1 MVNEH
6 LQTEG
11 LWHWVNI
18 DPEKP
23 CLVAWLIFQARK
35 CYVNLPWIIIIE
47 PLTLPLSHL
56 ILLVGLKR
64 FSNPINPIII
74 PSKSGSIIRYSN
86 QLPGKQPHNYGK
98 SPVLMGKL
106 TISMAIFQFAFCMF
120 TRPGNQG
127 ILFMAPLH
135 DLPDTPSNSP
145 NAASQFLPRERNCS
159 WLPCPSNLR
168 HTGKYWNDHYTYN
181 IYIYIYIIYGYIYIY
196 DIYIYMIYIYEIY
209 IYMIYI
215 YDIHIWYTYMI
226 YIYDIHIW
234 YIYTIYIYDIHIW
247 YTYMIYI
254 WYIYTDSR
262 IYKLYN
268 LDNSGYMILSTSI
281 WAFNIFDRLPLTDYE
296 DHPLNLDSVR
306 PVTCN

>member
-98 SPVLMGKL
+98 SPFLMGKL

-120 TRPGNQG
+120 TRPGFETKQWWISPETWIGNPLEFQQ
-127 ILFMAPLH
+127 IL
-135 DLPDTPSNSP
+135 
-145 NAASQFLPRERNCS
+145 REWLRN
-159 WLPCPSNLR
+159 PQ
-168 HTGKYWNDHYTYN
+168 
-181 IYIYIYIIYGYIYIY
+181 
-196 DIYIYMIYIYEIY
+196 
-209 IYMIYI
+209 
-215 YDIHIWYTYMI
+215 
-226 YIYDIHIW
+226 
-234 YIYTIYIYDIHIW
+234 
-247 YTYMIYI
+247 
-254 WYIYTDSR
+254 
-262 IYKLYN
+262 
-268 LDNSGYMILSTSI
+268 
-281 WAFNIFDRLPLTDYE
+281 
-296 DHPLNLDSVR
+296 
-306 PVTCN
+306 